1 MNHIMILYDAII
13 KRDVKDIVNRS
24 QQGINL
30 ELELLG
36 LALPAFMPDTKTFL
50 WIV

>member
-13 KRDVKDIVNRS
+13 KRDVKDIVNKS

-36 LALPAFMPDTKTFL
+36 LALPAFMPDNKTFL
-50 WIV
+50 LIV